1 MKNILYFLL
10 CLQFFAVNFVKA
22 QDATTY
28 TVMYVNGTVKSQ
40 DTNKPIKIGDKL
52 TAESVVVFANKNDA
66 LALIN
71 AKGRYTVKIK
81 GVEEE
86 GDPIVV
92 QKYLQPAKGRF
103 NVPRQGMSQL
113 QDLQRNF
120 ELNAYVVLD
129 TGAYLLINPVSFP
142 MNKTSYFYV
151 TYEYEGKEVTQQ
163 LPGFRNKLLL
173 SETIVYGTRSPK
185 KVKEVYLFYYNF
197 NKDDSILISAFNLQF
212 IKEHKKL
219 KEELNILVNML
230 VNRKAT
236 KGEICG
242 EVTNFMN
249 EFYGNINADDLY
261 KWLDKTY
268 QIHNY

>member
-1 MKNILYFLL
+1 MKKISYFLL
-10 CLQFFAVNFVKA
+10 LCLLLVINSLQA
-22 QDATTY
+22 QETSY
-28 TVMYVNGTVKSQ
+28 TVMYVSGTIKLQ
-40 DTNKPIKIGDKL
+40 ATNKPIKIGDKL
-52 TAESVVVFANKNDA
+52 TGESEVVFANKNDA
-66 LALIN
+66 LALLSS
-71 AKGRYTVKIK
+71 KGRFTVKIK

-86 GDPIVV
+86 GDAIIV
-92 QKYLQPAKGRF
+92 QKYIQPARGRF
-103 NVPRQGMSQL
+103 NIPRQSNSQL

-120 ELNAYVVLD
+120 ELSAYVVLD
-129 TGAYLLINPVSFP
+129 TGTYLLVNPVAFP

-163 LPGFRNKLLL
+163 LPAFRNKLLL
-173 SETIVYGTRSPK
+173 SETVVYGTRSPK

-212 IKEHKKL
+212 IKDHKKL
-219 KEELNILVNML
+219 KEEVNILVNML
-230 VNRKAT
+230 VNRKAS